1 MTIQLFG
8 IAKEMIGDKKLTLTD
23 DTNISSVGELKEQLS
38 KQFPKLLS
46 LQSWAI
52 AVDSEYANDNTTVD
66 KRSEIALL
74 PPVSGG

>member
-8 IAKEMIGDKKLTLTD
+8 VAKEMIGDKKLTLTD
-23 DTNISSVGELKEQLS
+23 DTNISSVGALKEHLS
-38 KQFPKLLS
+38 KGFPQLQS

-52 AVDSEYANDNTTVD
+52 AVDNEYANDATTID
-66 KRSEIALL
+66 NSSEIALL

>member
-23 DTNISSVGELKEQLS
+23 DTNINNVSALKEHLS
-38 KQFPKLLS
+38 KQFPQLQT

-52 AVDSEYANDNTTVD
+52 AVDNEYANDDTRLDNM
-66 KRSEIALL
+66 SEIALL

>member
-8 IAKEMIGDKKLTLTD
+8 VAKEMIGDKTLTLTD
-23 DTNISSVGELKEQLS
+23 DANISSVGALKQHLS
-38 KQFPKLLS
+38 KGFPQLQT

-52 AVDSEYANDNTTVD
+52 AVDNEYADDDTTLDN
-66 KRSEIALL
+66 KSEIALL

>member
-8 IAKEMIGDKKLTLTD
+8 IAKEMLGDKTLTLTD
-23 DTNISSVGELKEQLS
+23 EANINNVNTLKEYLS
-38 KQFPKLLS
+38 KQFPQLQT

-52 AVDSEYANDNTTVD
+52 AVDNEYADDDTIIDNG
-66 KRSEIALL
+66 SEIALL

>member
-8 IAKEMIGDKKLTLTD
+8 VAKEMIGDKELTLTD
-23 DTNISSVGELKEQLS
+23 DANISNVGALKAYLLKGFPQL
-38 KQFPKLLS
+38 QT

-52 AVDSEYANDNTTVD
+52 AVDNEYADDNATLD
-66 KRSEIALL
+66 NRSEIALL